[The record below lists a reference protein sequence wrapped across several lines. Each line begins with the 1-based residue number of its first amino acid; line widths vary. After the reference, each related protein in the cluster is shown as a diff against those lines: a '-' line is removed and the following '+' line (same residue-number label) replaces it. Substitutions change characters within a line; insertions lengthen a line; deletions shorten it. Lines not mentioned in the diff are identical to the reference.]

1 MSDYYGRGIVR
12 SNQESTNLRTYIRRG
27 DVTSAE
33 SIKTNK
39 NIMLPAAGALRL
51 VEKMNSL
58 PTDKTDD
65 SNKVRMEFDDR
76 DKFNITIITK
86 NAAYLYACRPLT
98 DRRAVELPYLS
109 LYECFRYWRTELVAY
124 VISIDEI
131 QHENSVSKHVST
143 M

>member
-1 MSDYYGRGIVR
+1 M
-12 SNQESTNLRTYIRRG
+12 RTYIRRG

-39 NIMLPAAGALRL
+39 NIVLPAAGALRL

-58 PTDKTDD
+58 PNEKIND

-76 DKFNITIITK
+76 DRFNTTIISK

-98 DRRAVELPYLS
+98 DKRAAELPDLS
-109 LYECFRYWRTELVAY
+109 LYGFS
-124 VISIDEI
+124 VIC
-131 QHENSVSKHVST
+131 V
-143 M
+143 

>member
-39 NIMLPAAGALRL
+39 NIVLPAAGALRL

-76 DKFNITIITK
+76 DKFNTTIITQ

-98 DRRAVELPYLS
+98 DKRAVELPYLS
-109 LYECFRYWRTELVAY
+109 LYGFS
-124 VISIDEI
+124 VIG
-131 QHENSVSKHVST
+131 V
-143 M
+143 

>member
-1 MSDYYGRGIVR
+1 M
-12 SNQESTNLRTYIRRG
+12 
-27 DVTSAE
+27 TSAE

-39 NIMLPAAGALRL
+39 NIVLPAAGALRL

-65 SNKVRMEFDDR
+65 SIKVRMEFDDR

-98 DRRAVELPYLS
+98 DKRAVELPDLS
-109 LYECFRYWRTELVAY
+109 LYGFFPLLAY
-124 VISIDEI
+124 RICSLCRV
-131 QHENSVSKHVST
+131 
-143 M
+143 